1 MQFSAKKKRLLQIL
15 ADGQFHSG
23 TDLAEQLN
31 LSRSAIWKQINGLE
45 EQGIDITAV
54 NGKGYRL
61 HSALELLDKSRIYSL
76 LNNTTRQGLAELEIH
91 DQIDSTNSYLVAL
104 SNARPDSSA
113 IICLAEQQT
122 AGKGRR
128 GRQWISPFGSN
139 IYASLV
145 WQFQQG
151 PSSLSGLSLAIGVA
165 VINALKIHGMHD
177 VGLKWPN
184 DIYWQQRKLGGIL
197 VEVSGEADGP
207 CHAVIG
213 LGLNLFLADQHGA
226 AIEQDWVDISE
237 ILGQAHQVSRNQLVA
252 TLIEQFLA
260 VTSQYTQKSF
270 ALYRDEWR
278 QYDCMQGQQVSLFMG
293 HTEIDGT
300 VLGINDDGLLLLQT
314 ETGAVQSFASGEVSF
329 RRYVTD

>member
-1 MQFSAKKKRLLQIL
+1 MQFSANKKQLLQIL

-23 TDLAEQLN
+23 TDLAEKLA
-31 LSRSAIWKQINGLE
+31 LSRSAVWKQINSLE
-45 EQGIDITAV
+45 EQGIAITAV

-61 HSALELLDKSRIYSL
+61 HTPLELLNKSLIHSL
-76 LNNTTRQGLAELEIH
+76 LNIATQQSLTEIEIH
-91 DQIDSTNSYLVAL
+91 DQIDSTNCYLVAL
-104 SNARPDSSA
+104 INANPGTSA
-113 IICLAEQQT
+113 VCCLAEQQT

-128 GRQWISPFGSN
+128 GRQWVSPFGSN

-165 VINALKIHGMHD
+165 VIKALKVHGIHD

-197 VEVSGEADGP
+197 VEVSGEANGP

-213 LGLNLFLADQHGA
+213 LGLNLFLPKQHGSE
-226 AIEQDWVDISE
+226 IDQEWVDISE
-237 ILGQAHQVSRNQLVA
+237 ILGNSHQLSRNQLLA
-252 TLIEQFLA
+252 TLIEKFLA

-278 QYDCMQGQQVSLFMG
+278 LYDCIQGQQVSLFMG
-293 HTEIDGT
+293 NIKIDGT
-300 VLGINDDGLLLLQT
+300 VLGIDDDGLLLLQT
-314 ETGAVQSFASGEVSF
+314 ETGAIQSFASGEVSF
-329 RRYVTD
+329 RRQ

>member
-23 TDLAEQLN
+23 TELAEQLDI
-31 LSRSAIWKQINGLE
+31 SRSAVWKQINGLE

-61 HSALELLDKSRIYSL
+61 HTPLELLDKTLILNL
-76 LNNTTRQGLAELEIH
+76 LNNTTQQCLAELEIH

-104 SNARPDSSA
+104 SNDKPDASA
-113 IICLAEQQT
+113 IVCLAEQQT

-139 IYASLV
+139 IYASII

-165 VINALKIHGMHD
+165 VIIALKKHGIYG

-213 LGLNLFLADQHGA
+213 LGLNLFLADQHGTE
-226 AIEQDWVDISE
+226 IEQDWVDISE
-237 ILGQAHQVSRNQLVA
+237 ILGKSHQVSRNQLIA
-252 TLIEQFLA
+252 TLIEQLLS
-260 VTSQYTQKSF
+260 VTRQYTQRSF

-278 QYDCMQGQQVSLFMG
+278 QFDCMQGQQVSLFMG
-293 HTEIDGT
+293 NKKIDGT
-300 VLGINDDGLLLLQT
+300 VLGINDDGLLLLQSESGT
-314 ETGAVQSFASGEVSF
+314 VQSFASGEVSF
-329 RRYVTD
+329 RQP

>member
-1 MQFSAKKKRLLQIL
+1 MQFSATKKRLIQIL

-23 TDLAEQLN
+23 TDLAEQLS
-31 LSRSAIWKQINGLE
+31 LSRSAVWKQINGLE

-61 HSALELLDKSRIYSL
+61 HSKLELLDKRLIYSL
-76 LNNTTRQGLAELEIH
+76 FNNPTRQCLAELEIH
-91 DQIDSTNSYLVAL
+91 DQIGSTNSHLVAL
-104 SNARPDSSA
+104 SNDQPDASA
-113 IICLAEQQT
+113 IVCLAEQQT

-128 GRQWISPFGSN
+128 GRQWVSPFGSN

-151 PSSLSGLSLAIGVA
+151 PASLSGLSLAIGVA
-165 VINALKIHGMHD
+165 VIKALEIHGI
-177 VGLKWPN
+177 VGAGLKWPN

-213 LGLNLFLADQHGA
+213 LGLNLYLANQHGSK
-226 AIEQDWVDISE
+226 IEQCWVDISA
-237 ILGQAHQVSRNQLVA
+237 ILGESQQVSRNQLVA
-252 TLIEQFLA
+252 TLIEQLLA
-260 VTSQYTQKSF
+260 VTSSYTSSSF

-278 QYDCMQGQQVSLFMG
+278 QFDCMQGKQVSLFMG
-293 HTEIDGT
+293 HTKIDGT

-314 ETGAVQSFASGEVSF
+314 ATGATQSFASGEVSF
-329 RRYVTD
+329 RSYATD